1 MKDSLFLAIQYLKF
15 HRIRSAVL
23 ISSISIIL
31 FLPNGL
37 KKLVTESERLMLD
50 RANSTPLIIGKKGSP
65 TDLVINTL
73 YFQQEKIDPLRMEKV
88 YELNEAGFGHCI
100 PIFSAFEARN
110 YPIVGT
116 DLDYFEFREI
126 RIEEGRFMSI
136 LGECVIGSNVAK
148 SLNLTAGDSLISSP
162 ASLFDFAGVY
172 PLKMNITGVLAPT
185 ESPDDNAIFTDLKT
199 TWVIM
204 GLGHGHQDLQL
215 INDPT
220 IVLSRSDSVVTAGA
234 KLFMYNEISDQ
245 NMESFHFHGNKSEYP
260 ITSII
265 FVPED
270 AKSETILRGRFEAG
284 EILDQAVVPSFVV
297 ENLFSNI
304 FKMQQVFDSVFIA
317 VGFATA
323 LIFALIVTLGI
334 RLRQAE
340 IHTMFTIGSSR
351 TKVFEVIFFELL
363 MMIGISGVIA
373 LIMYKLTDLYV
384 QDFIYRFI
392 I

>member
-1 MKDSLFLAIQYLKF
+1 MKDSLFLAVQYLKF

-31 FLPNGL
+31 FLPIGL
-37 KKLVTESERLMLD
+37 KKLVNESERLMLD
-50 RANSTPLIIGKKGSP
+50 RAKATPLIIGKKGSP

-73 YFQQEKIDPLRMEKV
+73 YFQQEKIDALTMKKV
-88 YELNEAGFGHCI
+88 YELNTVGFGSCI
-100 PIFSAFEARN
+100 PIFSAFKARN

-126 RIEEGRFMSI
+126 LIEDGRFMSI

-162 ASLFDFAGVY
+162 GSLFDFAGVY

-215 INDPT
+215 IDDPT
-220 IVLSRSDSVVTAGA
+220 IVLSRNDSVVTAGA
-234 KLFMYNEISDQ
+234 KLFMYNEISNQ
-245 NMESFHFHGNKSEYP
+245 NMQSFHFHGNKSEYP

-270 AKSETILRGRFEAG
+270 VKSETILRGRFESG

-340 IHTMFTIGSSR
+340 INTMFTIGSSR

-363 MMIGISGVIA
+363 MMIGASGVIT

>member
-1 MKDSLFLAIQYLKF
+1 MKDSIFLAWQYLKF
-15 HRIRSAVL
+15 HRIRSLVL

-31 FLPNGL
+31 FLPTGL

-50 RANSTPLIIGKKGSP
+50 RASATPLIIGKKGSP

-73 YFQQEKIDPLRMEKV
+73 YFQQEKIDPLNMEKV
-88 YELNEAGFGHCI
+88 FELNATGFGNCI
-100 PIFSAFEARN
+100 PVFSAFNARG

-116 DLDYFEFREI
+116 DLDYFEFRGI
-126 RIEEGRFMSI
+126 HVDKGRFMSI

-162 ASLFDFAGVY
+162 GSLFDFAGVY
-172 PLKMNITGVLAPT
+172 PLKMSITGVLKPT

-204 GLGHGHQDLQL
+204 GLGHGHQDLQT

-220 IVLSRSDSVVTAGA
+220 IVLGRNDSVVTAGA

-245 NMESFHFHGNKSEYP
+245 NMESFHFHGNKSDYP

-265 FVPED
+265 FDPED
-270 AKSETILRGRFEAG
+270 TKSETILRGRFEAG
-284 EILDQAVVPSFVV
+284 EISDQVVVPSTVI

-363 MMIGISGVIA
+363 IMIFASA
-373 LIMYKLTDLYV
+373 SFSLLMYKLTDLYV
-384 QDFIYRFI
+384 QDFIYRYI